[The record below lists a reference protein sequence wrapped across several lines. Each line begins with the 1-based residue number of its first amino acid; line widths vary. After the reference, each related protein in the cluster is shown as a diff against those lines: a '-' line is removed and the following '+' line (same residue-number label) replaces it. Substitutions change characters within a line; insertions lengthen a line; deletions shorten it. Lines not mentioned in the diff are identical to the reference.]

1 MPNRETLSTQVDP
14 ESDLFE
20 RFEQWESEY
29 SSRSEAIRAAIREGM
44 AEEAITREEFEEVL
58 REQRREAQ
66 IGSWES
72 AALTSAT
79 MLASLAIAVAVLT
92 ILPIVPS
99 FEAIAT
105 SAILIAASVGLVV
118 GVTRGTIER
127 LERRFSRPAVSD
139 DFAAVVA
146 EAD

>member
-1 MPNRETLSTQVDP
+1 MPDRETLSTQVDS
-14 ESDLFE
+14 ESELFE
-20 RFEQWESEY
+20 KFQEHETEY
-29 SSRSEAIRAAIREGM
+29 TSRSEAIRAALREGM
-44 AEEAITREEFEEVL
+44 DNDAITREEFEEVL

>member
-1 MPNRETLSTQVDP
+1 MPDRETLSTQVDS
-14 ESDLFE
+14 ESELFE
-20 RFEQWESEY
+20 KFQEHETEY
-29 SSRSEAIRAAIREGM
+29 TSRSEAIRAALRDGM
-44 AEEAITREEFEEVL
+44 DNDAITREEFEEVL

-127 LERRFSRPAVSD
+127 LERRFSRPAVSE
-139 DFAAVVA
+139 DFAAVIA

>member
-1 MPNRETLSTQVDP
+1 MPDRETLSTQVDS
-14 ESDLFE
+14 ESELFE
-20 RFEQWESEY
+20 KFQEHETEY
-29 SSRSEAIRAAIREGM
+29 TSRSEAIRAALREGM
-44 AEEAITREEFEEVL
+44 DNDAITREEFEEVL

-99 FEAIAT
+99 LEAIAT

-127 LERRFSRPAVSD
+127 LERRFSRPAVSE
-139 DFAAVVA
+139 DFAAVIA

>member
-1 MPNRETLSTQVDP
+1 MPDRETLSTQVDS
-14 ESDLFE
+14 ESELFE
-20 RFEQWESEY
+20 KFQRHETEY
-29 SSRSEAIRAAIREGM
+29 TSRSEAIRAALRDGM
-44 AEEAITREEFEEVL
+44 DNDAITREEFEEVL

-99 FEAIAT
+99 LEAIAT

-127 LERRFSRPAVSD
+127 LERRFSRPAVSE
-139 DFAAVVA
+139 DFAAVIA

>member
-1 MPNRETLSTQVDP
+1 MPDRETLSTQVD
-14 ESDLFE
+14 S
-20 RFEQWESEY
+20 ESELFKKFKEHETEY
-29 SSRSEAIRAAIREGM
+29 TSRSEAIRAALRDGM
-44 AEEAITREEFEEVL
+44 DNDAITREEFEEVL

-99 FEAIAT
+99 LEAIAT

-127 LERRFSRPAVSD
+127 LERRFSRPAVSE
-139 DFAAVVA
+139 DFAAVIA

>member
-20 RFEQWESEY
+20 RFQEWESEY

-139 DFAAVVA
+139 DFAPLVA

>member
-1 MPNRETLSTQVDP
+1 MPDRETLSTQVDS
-14 ESDLFE
+14 ESELFE
-20 RFEQWESEY
+20 KFQEHETEY
-29 SSRSEAIRAAIREGM
+29 TSRSEAIRAALRDGM
-44 AEEAITREEFEEVL
+44 DNDAITREEFEEVL

-99 FEAIAT
+99 LEAIAT

-127 LERRFSRPAVSD
+127 LERRFSRPAVSE
-139 DFAAVVA
+139 DFAAVIA

>member
-1 MPNRETLSTQVDP
+1 MPDRETLSTQVDS
-14 ESDLFE
+14 ESELFE
-20 RFEQWESEY
+20 KFQEHETEY
-29 SSRSEAIRAAIREGM
+29 TSRSEAIRAALRDGM
-44 AEEAITREEFEEVL
+44 DNDAITREEFEEVL
-58 REQRREAQ
+58 SEQRREAQ

-99 FEAIAT
+99 LEAIAT

-127 LERRFSRPAVSD
+127 LERRFSRPAVSE
-139 DFAAVVA
+139 DFAAVIA

>member
-1 MPNRETLSTQVDP
+1 MPDRETLSTQVDS
-14 ESDLFE
+14 ESELFE
-20 RFEQWESEY
+20 KFQEHETEY
-29 SSRSEAIRAAIREGM
+29 TSRSEAIRAALRDGM
-44 AEEAITREEFEEVL
+44 DNDAITREEFEEVL

-99 FEAIAT
+99 LEAIAT